1 MPGRVRRDCPVCHKQ
16 GLLRLPNHLRDVH
29 GLDPQS
35 VMESETTPLVS
46 ESDTE
51 VSDPDVDVDETDDTE
66 SPNDDSEVEDDTE
79 SEEEEDDDDDPW
91 EEWVEE
97 VFQHS
102 QEAMKEK
109 MASLV
114 DSTEMSPEEARDVVF
129 EQFLPCMNKQLQNK
143 LVDFSHLRHLFKSD
157 PTFNKIME
165 TAKRGRIEED
175 MDWEES
181 LTHAAEQRKLL
192 LDRILRRW
200 TPNLEEHSDEDS
212 D

>member
-1 MPGRVRRDCPVCHKQ
+1 
-16 GLLRLPNHLRDVH
+16 LRDVH
-29 GLDPQS
+29 GLDPKS

-51 VSDPDVDVDETDDTE
+51 VSDPDIDVDETDDAD

-79 SEEEEDDDDDPW
+79 SEEEDDDDPW
-91 EEWVEE
+91 EDWVEE
-97 VFQHS
+97 VFQHY

-109 MASLV
+109 AASLV
-114 DSTEMSPEEARDVVF
+114 DSTEMSAEEARDVVL
-129 EQFLPCMNKQLQNK
+129 EQCLPSMNTQLQHK
-143 LVDFSHLRHLFKSD
+143 LVDFSYLRHLFRSD
-157 PTFNKIME
+157 STFNKIME
-165 TAKRGRIEED
+165 TAKRARIEED

-181 LTHAAEQRKLL
+181 LTHAAETRKLL

-200 TPNLEEHSDEDS
+200 TPNMEDHSDEEDS